1 MQKKKQT
8 LVTSYLK
15 IRDNFAEC
23 VPEEPCLRDV
33 NHKTGR
39 QADDGDQ
46 NVRKGE
52 IHDEVVGHC
61 AHVAIFPHWKTNWE
75 GFTTKDASKI

>member
-61 AHVAIFPHWKTNWE
+61 AHVAIFPH
-75 GFTTKDASKI
+75 